1 MIRQNS
7 DGETFNNQHSL
18 YLEDQTVDTKPVAQA
33 VAVALTP
40 QVLIIDCG
48 SQLTLVIART
58 IEELGVRCKTL
69 YPEKVEAW
77 LARNTPKAII
87 ISGSDASVYD
97 EDAPQIPQAVLDT
110 GVPILGIC
118 YGMQWLAKYFG
129 GAVTR
134 HMKDKGYGEAFLYLL
149 KPDDPLFRSSN
160 YLPQTVWES
169 HGDSVTELPPGFH
182 ATGVFM
188 VGQDRSEVIAAM
200 VDPHRRIWG
209 VQFHPEVEH
218 TVNGKVMLSN
228 FLFDIASCEKDWNV
242 QDVIASIREKM
253 KEIPEDARCVIAF
266 SGGVDSTVLAA
277 IAGQVL
283 GDRLL
288 AVTIDTGGLRKGELE
303 EIRENA
309 KVARVRLKIVR
320 AGKRFE
326 RAIGGIQNSEA
337 KRKCFKRIYSRILA
351 EEGRRFGATY
361 LLQGTIATDL
371 IESGAAGKAALIKSH
386 HNVGLTVN
394 GLKQMTYLDGLFKY
408 EVRALARTL
417 GLPPSVSERQ
427 PFPGPGMWI
436 RIRGAPATLKRIRI
450 LRFADDAVRQ
460 VLVRHGVYADVSQLV
475 VALNCTKAVG
485 VKGDERAY
493 GYTVD
498 IRAVRTSDFMT
509 ARGVWFSEEVVR
521 EICRA
526 VTRHPK
532 IVHAAFYPTD
542 KPPATMEFE

>member
-1 MIRQNS
+1 M
-7 DGETFNNQHSL
+7 
-18 YLEDQTVDTKPVAQA
+18 TVNTTPVTPA
-33 VAVALTP
+33 VTAALGTP

-69 YPEKVEAW
+69 YSEKVKGW
-77 LARNTPKAII
+77 LEKNTPKSII

-97 EDAPQIPQAVLDT
+97 EDAPQIPQVVLDA
-110 GVPILGIC
+110 GMPILGIC
-118 YGMQWLAKYFG
+118 YGMQWLAKHCG

-134 HMKDKGYGEAFLYLL
+134 HQDNKGYGEASLHLL
-149 KPDDPLFRSSN
+149 ASDDEFFRSVAYS
-160 YLPQTVWES
+160 PQTVWES
-169 HGDSVTELPPGFH
+169 HGDSVTKLPPGFR
-182 ATGVFM
+182 AIGVFT
-188 VGQDRSEVIAAM
+188 GHNQSEAIAAM

-218 TVNGKVMLSN
+218 TINGKMMLSN
-228 FLFDIASCEKDWNV
+228 FLFDIAKCEKDWSVEN
-242 QDVIASIREKM
+242 VIANIREKM
-253 KEIPEDARCVIAF
+253 KEIPEDAKCVIAF
-266 SGGVDSTVLAA
+266 SGGVDSTVLAT
-277 IAGQVL
+277 IAQQVL

-288 AVTIDTGGLRKGELE
+288 AVTIDTGGLREGELE
-303 EIRENA
+303 EIKENA
-309 KVARVRLKIVR
+309 KEAGVRLKVVR

-326 RAIGGIQNSEA
+326 KAIGGMQNSEA
-337 KRKCFKRIYSRILA
+337 KRKRFKRIYSCILA

-371 IESGAAGKAALIKSH
+371 IESGAKGKAALIKSH
-386 HNVGLTVN
+386 HNVGLMVN
-394 GLKQMTYLDGLFKY
+394 GLKQVTYLDGLFKY

-436 RIRGAPATLKRIRI
+436 RIRGATATLKRIKI
-450 LRFADDAVRQ
+450 LQFAESVIRGILFMHDQ
-460 VLVRHGVYADVSQLV
+460 NEGISQLV

-509 ARGVWFSEEVVR
+509 SRGVWFPEEVVR

-542 KPPATMEFE
+542 KPPATTEFE